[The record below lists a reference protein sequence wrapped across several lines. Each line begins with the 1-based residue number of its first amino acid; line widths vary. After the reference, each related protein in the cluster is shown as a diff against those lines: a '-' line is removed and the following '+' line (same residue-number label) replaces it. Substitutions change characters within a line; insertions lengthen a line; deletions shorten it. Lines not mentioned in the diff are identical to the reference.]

1 MWRSILLILFLS
13 LGVSAFDRGGASI
26 VNSVRHRAGMIS
38 LRNNYALSRSAYHHA
53 KYLARLHR
61 RGHYER
67 PGSPYYT
74 GRTPFDRM
82 VQAGYPSRAGVE
94 NISYGDSSYA
104 HSVGVLMATV
114 YHRLAFLDFRIDEI
128 GSSAYGNRRG
138 RIYVY
143 DMASS
148 AIARLCRQ
156 RNFPRG
162 GRYVYGVCAVRGIQ
176 IPQRYFFRALRSV
189 ERRNRSVVVWPPAG
203 SRVPRYFVRET
214 PNPIP
219 GLRRAGYPIT
229 VQLNPAYFRG
239 ARVRKFQLLDARG
252 RVVRSIFL
260 SRRNDRHRKLSAG
273 DFVLIPR
280 SPLAPRSR
288 YRVIF
293 DAVSGGRVIH
303 KSWSFRT
310 F

>member
-1 MWRSILLILFLS
+1 MLKAVLVVLVFSM
-13 LGVSAFDRGGASI
+13 GVSAFDRGGASI

-38 LRNNYALSRSAYHHA
+38 LRNNYALSRSAYNHA
-53 KYLARLHR
+53 KYLGRLHR
-61 RGHYER
+61 KGHLER
-67 PGSPYYT
+67 AGSPYYT

-82 VQAGYPSRAGVE
+82 ARAGYPSRTGVE

-104 HSVGVLMATV
+104 HSVGILMATV

-128 GSSAYGNRRG
+128 GTSAYGNRRG

-148 AIARLCRQ
+148 AIARLCR
-156 RNFPRG
+156 RGGSFRG
-162 GRYVYGVCAVRGIQ
+162 GRYVYGVCTNRGIK
-176 IPQRYFFRALRSV
+176 ISQRAFYQALRSV
-189 ERRNRSVVVWPPAG
+189 ERRNRAVVVWPPAR
-203 SRVPRYFVRET
+203 SRVPRFFVRET
-214 PNPIP
+214 PNPI
-219 GLRRAGYPIT
+219 RAYRAGYPIT

-239 ARVRKFQLLDARG
+239 VRVRRFELLDARG
-252 RVVRSIFL
+252 RVVKSIFL
-260 SRRNDRHRKLSAG
+260 SRRNDRYRKLTSG

-280 SPLAPRSR
+280 RPLAPRSR

-293 DAVSGGRVIH
+293 DAISNGRHIQ
-303 KSWSFRT
+303 KTWTFRT